1 MAALRTKGRRGH
13 GRQKSGERRLTLE
26 HLETRAM
33 LAGNVS
39 VSVSGGSLLVRGNNS
54 SNQIAIVQ
62 LDAGEYAVVG
72 LNGTKV
78 NGGTDPVVKS
88 GVDNN
93 IDIDLKKGNDV
104 VGIGND
110 IETLSQWA
118 EGFGIEIPDAT
129 LPAGAPSQLKV
140 PRNLNIRLSDGNDA
154 AAVIAK
160 VDSQFI
166 ADLGNGNDSL
176 IVQGSKV
183 GGDFIVRGGNG
194 HDLLYTDGTEVART
208 YNANMGNG
216 RNAVELWNSSIGR
229 SAVIISGKDGDVID
243 IADSAIEDNLIVR
256 TGSGHDEVYAHSH
269 GAEGMVVGNNVDIN
283 TGSGN
288 DYVDVAGDIDNLLV
302 LVTGNG
308 NDEVFLEDL
317 EAEDLVAVLGSGN
330 DYMEAVNVEIGDNAL
345 LDAGSGNDRVYIE
358 DSIVDDVFTAL
369 MGSGNDFLE
378 ICNSVA
384 KKANLQGGSGKD
396 ELRSDYPDPL
406 PSSVNENNFEL
417 FSECVEDEVE
427 EELLT

>member
-1 MAALRTKGRRGH
+1 MAALRTKGRRGQ
-13 GRQKSGERRLTLE
+13 GRQKSGERRLKLE

-39 VSVSGGSLLVRGNNS
+39 VSVSGGNLLVRGDNS

-62 LDAGEYAVVG
+62 LDVGEYAVVG
-72 LNGTKV
+72 LNGTEV

-88 GVDNN
+88 GVQNN
-93 IDIDLKKGNDV
+93 IDVDLKKGNDV
-104 VGIGND
+104 VAIGND
-110 IETLSQWA
+110 LEALELWA
-118 EGFGIEIPDAT
+118 DASGIT
-129 LPAGAPSQLKV
+129 LPEIDLPEEAPDSLKV
-140 PRNLNIRLSDGNDA
+140 PKHLNLRLGDGNDDA
-154 AAVIAK
+154 VVIAK
-160 VDSQFI
+160 VGLQI
-166 ADLGNGNDSL
+166 NADLGNGNDRL
-176 IVQGSKV
+176 IVQDSKV

-194 HDLLYTDGTEVART
+194 HDYLYTDGTEVART
-208 YNANMGNG
+208 YNVNMGNG

-229 SAVIISGKDGDVID
+229 SAVIVTGKDADTID

-256 TGSGHDEVYAHSH
+256 TGSGHDDVFAHSH
-269 GAEGMVVGNNVDIN
+269 GAEGMDVGNNVDIN

-288 DYVDVAGDIDNLLV
+288 DYVDIAGDIDNLLV
-302 LVTGNG
+302 IVTGNG

-330 DYMEAVNVEIGDNAL
+330 DYLEAVNVEIGDDAL

-384 KKANLQGGSGKD
+384 KRANLDGGSGRD

-406 PSSVNENNFEL
+406 PSSVKVKNFEL
-417 FSECVEDEVE
+417 FSECEEDEVE